1 MITSSA
7 GFERGVFAQNICHAD
22 QPSLEQVIANC
33 EHRAISS
40 GGGFGYTSI
49 LEGADISLLE
59 AVVLAHWACANSSD
73 KKKVQK
79 NKLVTVYYISPT
91 PQGKAGKGNTM
102 AEFEAITTQEAF
114 DNAIKARLDRNTDTV
129 KKQFEGYISP
139 DDFKTKTAD
148 LNGKIT
154 DLTGK
159 LAEKDTTIADLTA
172 KNKAYET
179 SSVKMRIAHE
189 TDIPYELA
197 NKLSG
202 DTEEAIQEGR

>member
-1 MITSSA
+1 MYKFIRKEEST
-7 GFERGVFAQNICHAD
+7 E
-22 QPSLEQVIANC
+22 
-33 EHRAISS
+33 
-40 GGGFGYTSI
+40 
-49 LEGADISLLE
+49 
-59 AVVLAHWACANSSD
+59 
-73 KKKVQK
+73 

-139 DDFKTKTAD
+139 DDFKAKTAD
-148 LNGKIT
+148 LNSKIT

-159 LAEKDTTIADLTA
+159 LAEKDTAIADLTA

-179 SSVKMRIAHE
+179 SSVKMRIADE
-189 TDIPYELA
+189 NGIPYELA

-202 DTEEAIQEGR
+202 DTEEDIKKDAETLAKFIGKKQPAPLGSTEHDHADSKNAAYKSLLASLKN

>member
-1 MITSSA
+1 
-7 GFERGVFAQNICHAD
+7 
-22 QPSLEQVIANC
+22 
-33 EHRAISS
+33 
-40 GGGFGYTSI
+40 
-49 LEGADISLLE
+49 
-59 AVVLAHWACANSSD
+59 
-73 KKKVQK
+73 
-79 NKLVTVYYISPT
+79 
-91 PQGKAGKGNTM
+91 M
-102 AEFEAITTQEAF
+102 AEEFKPIETQEAF
-114 DNAIKARLDRNTDTV
+114 DNAIKARLDRNTESV
-129 KKQFEGYISP
+129 KKQFEGFISP

-189 TDIPYELA
+189 NGIPYELA

-202 DTEEAIQEGR
+202 DTEEDIKKDAETLAKFIGKKQPAPLGSTEHDHADSKNAAYKSLLASLKN

>member
-1 MITSSA
+1 
-7 GFERGVFAQNICHAD
+7 
-22 QPSLEQVIANC
+22 
-33 EHRAISS
+33 
-40 GGGFGYTSI
+40 
-49 LEGADISLLE
+49 
-59 AVVLAHWACANSSD
+59 
-73 KKKVQK
+73 
-79 NKLVTVYYISPT
+79 
-91 PQGKAGKGNTM
+91 M

-159 LAEKDTTIADLTA
+159 LAEKD
-172 KNKAYET
+172 KAYET

-189 TDIPYELA
+189 NGIPYELA

-202 DTEEAIQEGR
+202 DTEEAIKKDAETFAKFIGKKQTAPLGHTEHNHADGKNAAYKSLLAGLIK

>member
-1 MITSSA
+1 MCKFIREEEST
-7 GFERGVFAQNICHAD
+7 E
-22 QPSLEQVIANC
+22 
-33 EHRAISS
+33 
-40 GGGFGYTSI
+40 
-49 LEGADISLLE
+49 
-59 AVVLAHWACANSSD
+59 
-73 KKKVQK
+73 

-148 LNGKIT
+148 LNSKIT

-159 LAEKDTTIADLTA
+159 LAEKDTAIADLTA

-179 SSVKMRIAHE
+179 SSVKMRIADE
-189 TDIPYELA
+189 NGIPYELA

-202 DTEEAIQEGR
+202 DTEEDIKKDAETLAKFIGKKQPAPLGSTEHDHADSKNAAYKSLLASLKN

>member
-1 MITSSA
+1 MCKFIRQEEST
-7 GFERGVFAQNICHAD
+7 E
-22 QPSLEQVIANC
+22 
-33 EHRAISS
+33 
-40 GGGFGYTSI
+40 
-49 LEGADISLLE
+49 
-59 AVVLAHWACANSSD
+59 
-73 KKKVQK
+73 

-179 SSVKMRIAHE
+179 SSVKMRRRTLKH
-189 TDIPYELA
+189 LQS
-197 NKLSG
+197 LSARSRQPLLV
-202 DTEEAIQEGR
+202 TQNTITQTARMRHISRCLQVL

>member
-1 MITSSA
+1 MCKFIRQEEST
-7 GFERGVFAQNICHAD
+7 E
-22 QPSLEQVIANC
+22 
-33 EHRAISS
+33 
-40 GGGFGYTSI
+40 
-49 LEGADISLLE
+49 
-59 AVVLAHWACANSSD
+59 
-73 KKKVQK
+73 

-159 LAEKDTTIADLTA
+159 LAEKDTAIADLTA

-189 TDIPYELA
+189 NGIPYELA

-202 DTEEAIQEGR
+202 DTEEAIKKDAETFAKFIGKKQTAPLGHTEYNHADDKNAAYKSLLAGLKN